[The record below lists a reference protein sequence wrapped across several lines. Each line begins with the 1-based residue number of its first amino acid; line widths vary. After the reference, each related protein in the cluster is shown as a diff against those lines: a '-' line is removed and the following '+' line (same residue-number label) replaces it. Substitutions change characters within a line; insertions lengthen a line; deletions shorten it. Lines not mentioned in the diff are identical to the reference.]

1 MTFTR
6 WIPTFLAFPLGGLLA
21 IETVGSSDAPLSAA
35 LGGLLAGVVI
45 GAGQWLA
52 LRSAGTSSRWIGRTA
67 AGMAAGAALSAAVT
81 GSGTDVADLVLS
93 GLVTGTV
100 VGALQGPLL
109 GRGARAAAAWT
120 AVSGA
125 AWALGWLVTSQVI
138 VDAER
143 GHHVFGS
150 TGALTAT
157 VLTGLA
163 LRALTGWTAAA
174 PATAG
179 A

>member
-6 WIPTFLAFPLGGLLA
+6 WIPTFLAFPIGGLLA
-21 IETVGSSDAPLSAA
+21 VEIIGSSDGPLAAA
-35 LGGLLAGVVI
+35 LGGLLAGAVI

-52 LRSAGTSSRWIGRTA
+52 LRRDGTSHRWIGRTA
-67 AGMAAGAALSAAVT
+67 AAVAAGAALSAVIS
-81 GSGTDVADLVLS
+81 GSGTDVPALVLA

-100 VGALQGPLL
+100 VGAAQGPLL

-120 AVSGA
+120 AITGA

-143 GHHVFGS
+143 GFHMFGS
-150 TGALTAT
+150 SGALVAT
-157 VLTGLA
+157 LLTGLA
-163 LRALTGWTAAA
+163 LRALA
-174 PATAG
+174 PAARPVLLTG
-179 A
+179 